1 MLTKSIDSRFLT
13 RTGFMELFI
22 SGVKLTHAL
31 SAALPGILLLLS
43 LESASA
49 DIWPTVLGLL
59 LFFAVI
65 TVILFQA
72 QGVYSE
78 EFFSNRLRLRTM
90 LVAWTSAF
98 CILLVMYQGLH
109 LLPVFSLQDLAVW
122 FIASLVLFGI
132 ERLFLLRL
140 FHSWMARGKY
150 LQRTVILG
158 FSESALFLAEHMQR
172 HGDIRSGLIGFID
185 DRSDRVPKAFCDLP
199 FLGNT
204 QNLEELIR
212 SEQVN
217 QVLIALPWAAHARIG
232 ELVHRLRQ
240 LSVNVALVPDITTLR
255 FGHNRMTDVG
265 GILMFNTSELPLRGW
280 APLIKRCEDIV
291 LALLGLV
298 LLSPVLLATAVAVKL
313 DSKGPV
319 LFRQK
324 RYGYNDRLIRVFKFR
339 SMYVEQAD
347 LNAERQTTRED
358 PRITR
363 VGRFIRKT
371 SIDELP
377 QLFNVLMGNMS
388 IVGPRPHATATKAA
402 GVPFEQAVRE
412 YSSRHRVKPGIT
424 GWAQINGYRG
434 ETDTLQKI
442 QKRVE
447 YDLDYI
453 SKWSVWLDL
462 YIVFMTVP
470 AVLSTKEVY

>member
-1 MLTKSIDSRFLT
+1 MLKKSIDSRFLT

-22 SGVKLTHAL
+22 AGVKLTHAL
-31 SAALPGILLLLS
+31 SAALPGILLFLS
-43 LESASA
+43 AESAST
-49 DIWPTVLGLL
+49 DLLPTVLGLL

-78 EFFSNRLRLRTM
+78 EFFSNRLRFRTM

-98 CILLVMYQGLH
+98 CILLVMYQGLR
-109 LLPVFSLQDLAVW
+109 LLPVFSLSDLFLW
-122 FIASLVLFGI
+122 FGVGLVLFGI
-132 ERLFLLRL
+132 ERLLLLRL
-140 FHSWMARGKY
+140 FHSWMASGKY

-158 FSESALFLAEHMQR
+158 FSESALYLAEHMQR

-185 DRSDRVPKAFCDLP
+185 DRSERVPAEFCDLP

-204 QNLEELIR
+204 RNLEELIR
-212 SEQVN
+212 GEQVD

-232 ELVHRLRQ
+232 EFVQRLRQ
-240 LSVNVALVPDITTLR
+240 LSVNVALVPDPTTLR

-280 APLIKRCEDIV
+280 SPLIKRCEDIV
-291 LALLGLV
+291 LALLGLI
-298 LLSPVLLATAVAVKL
+298 LFSPVLLATAVAVKL
-313 DSKGPV
+313 DSRGPV

-347 LNAERQTTRED
+347 LNAEQQTTRED

-377 QLFNVLMGNMS
+377 QLFNVLQGNMS

-442 QKRVE
+442 RKRVE